1 MRLLVGLSLNFRTK
15 SDKQADKN
23 DKINTLNRVIY
34 MAINYGKIRYLKTC
48 ASVKDLPDDRL
59 PEIVL
64 AGRSNVG
71 KSSLVNALGS
81 NRKLAK
87 VSQTPGKTRAV
98 VFFEFDG
105 KLMIADLPGYGYAK
119 ISHEKKAQF
128 SSLADSYFTS
138 GRRFDLVLH
147 LMDIRREPTE
157 EDVAMFEYM
166 NANDI
171 RYFVVF
177 TKCDKFSNAQLRRRI
192 EELKDIY
199 NFDENA
205 DIFAVSSSKKQG
217 INELREAIAKLLI

>member
-1 MRLLVGLSLNFRTK
+1 MDINFRKAKFKALAATIEQCPD
-15 SDKQADKN
+15 SD
-23 DKINTLNRVIY
+23 
-34 MAINYGKIRYLKTC
+34 
-48 ASVKDLPDDRL
+48 L
-59 PEIVL
+59 PEIVMS
-64 AGRSNVG
+64 GRSNVG
-71 KSSLVNALGS
+71 KSSLINALADNS
-81 NRKLAK
+81 KLAR

-177 TKCDKFSNAQLRRRI
+177 TKCDKFSYAQLRRRI

>member
-1 MRLLVGLSLNFRTK
+1 MDINFRKAKFKALAATIDQCPE
-15 SDKQADKN
+15 SD
-23 DKINTLNRVIY
+23 I
-34 MAINYGKIRYLKTC
+34 
-48 ASVKDLPDDRL
+48 
-59 PEIVL
+59 PEIVMS
-64 AGRSNVG
+64 GRSNVG
-71 KSSLVNALGS
+71 KSSLINALADNS
-81 NRKLAK
+81 KLAR

-98 VFFEFDG
+98 VFFEFDE
-105 KLMIADLPGYGYAK
+105 KLLIADLPGYGYAK
-119 ISHEKKAQF
+119 VSHEKKAQF

-157 EDVAMFEYM
+157 EDTAMFEYM
-166 NANDI
+166 NANGI

-199 NFDENA
+199 NFEENA
-205 DIFAVSSSKKQG
+205 DIFAVSSNKKQG

>member
-1 MRLLVGLSLNFRTK
+1 MDINFRKAKFKALAATIEQCPD
-15 SDKQADKN
+15 SD
-23 DKINTLNRVIY
+23 
-34 MAINYGKIRYLKTC
+34 
-48 ASVKDLPDDRL
+48 L
-59 PEIVL
+59 PEIVMS
-64 AGRSNVG
+64 GRSNVG
-71 KSSLVNALGS
+71 KSSLINALADNS
-81 NRKLAK
+81 KLAR

-138 GRRFDLVLH
+138 GRRFDLVLP